1 MRDLLVSLRP
11 GRAAPKTAFID
22 VAHAGQVYRVALKR
36 VNRARRFTLRVRSAT
51 RDAVLT
57 MPAGSSLRSAKSFAE
72 RHAEWIG
79 TRLDRLPGKVPLCA
93 GSVVPLRG
101 VEVPIVHRPALR
113 ALAWVEAEAG
123 GAVLCVSGNPEQ
135 QQRRVLD
142 FLRREARRDLEAA
155 VTRHAAAVGRKVQ
168 ALTLRDTRSRWG
180 SCSGRGTLSFS
191 WRLIMAPSHV
201 LDYLAAHECAHLVH
215 MDHSAAFWSVVE
227 RLMPDMAR
235 AEAWLKAHGP
245 SLHRYGAPGSAP

>member
-1 MRDLLVSLRP
+1 
-11 GRAAPKTAFID
+11 
-22 VAHAGQVYRVALKR
+22 
-36 VNRARRFTLRVRSAT
+36 
-51 RDAVLT
+51 
-57 MPAGSSLRSAKSFAE
+57 
-72 RHAEWIG
+72 
-79 TRLDRLPGKVPLCA
+79 
-93 GSVVPLRG
+93 
-101 VEVPIVHRPALR
+101 
-113 ALAWVEAEAG
+113 
-123 GAVLCVSGNPEQ
+123 
-135 QQRRVLD
+135 VLD

-168 ALTLRDTRSRWG
+168 GLALRDTRSRWG

-245 SLHRYGAPGSAP
+245 SLHRYGAPDSAP